1 MIMKKLIC
9 YLCMTLF
16 YSSLYGASEPPIQT
30 LTPEE
35 LKNYQFPSPA
45 SDSKETVRDLNVGQI
60 EIMNGQRRSVRELL
74 IRKLGILT
82 LKGSKE
88 DLRILQQLV
97 DRGLLHKREEKEWQA
112 LGVYFGDI
120 LVKDFGLHWVVYEDK
135 IGVSK
140 ALRWRLSENYVFPI
154 TLFSKR
160 NRFNEDIVMEQ
171 IYENLALEIERFKR
185 ADLLSPRVKN

>member
-1 MIMKKLIC
+1 MKRLIC
-9 YLCMTLF
+9 YLGMTLF
-16 YSSLYGASEPPIQT
+16 CSGLYGASEPPIQT

-35 LKNYQFPSPA
+35 LENYQFPSP
-45 SDSKETVRDLNVGQI
+45 SSGSKEMVRDLNIGQM

-82 LKGSKE
+82 LKGNRE

-97 DRGLLHKREEKEWQA
+97 DRRLLHKREEKEWQA

-140 ALRWRLSENYVFPI
+140 ALRWRSSENYVFPI
-154 TLFSKR
+154 TLFTKR